1 MNLMVQKITV
11 MYRLK
16 NEERWIK
23 QSIESIYDF
32 CDEIV
37 IFDDNSTDNTKKICS
52 QFDKVVDIHTKTDSS
67 FDEARDRNFLLN
79 MALKRKSDILLSLD
93 GDEIFLPN
101 SGKIIQEELCIL
113 YPDVQVFEFQLLTLW
128 DNSNQ
133 VRFDGVASSFWQKR
147 MFRLKDQPTDLKI
160 NNSTYPGNF
169 HCGSIPT
176 NSIGIENPVRSN
188 AKIFH
193 CASFDESLRKKKYE
207 WYIDKD
213 PNNPLTDNY
222 QHMLGAK
229 GLFSGP
235 TLKFKKIPPSISYDI
250 V

>member
-1 MNLMVQKITV
+1 MGQKIV
-11 MYRLK
+11 AMYRLK

-37 IFDDNSTDNTKKICS
+37 ILDDNSTDNTKKICS
-52 QFDKVVDIHTKTDSS
+52 QFDKVIEIHTKTDSS

-79 MALKRKSDILLSLD
+79 MALKRKPDVLLSLD

-101 SGKIIQEELCIL
+101 SDKIIHEEIDIL
-113 YPDVQVFEFQLLTLW
+113 YPNSQVFEFQLLTLW
-128 DNSNQ
+128 DDSNKI
-133 VRFDGVASSFWQKR
+133 RFDGLSSSFWHKR
-147 MFRLKDQPTDLKI
+147 MFRLKEQPSNLKI
-160 NNSTYPGNF
+160 FDSPYSGNL

-176 NSIGIENPVRSN
+176 NTVGIKNPVRSN

-193 CASFDESLRKKKYE
+193 CASFDESLRTKKHD
-207 WYIDKD
+207 WYISRD
-213 PNNPLTDNY
+213 PDNPLTDNY

-229 GLFSGP
+229 GQFSGSS
-235 TLKFKKIPPSISYDI
+235 LKFKKIPSTMSYDLN
-250 V
+250 

>member
-1 MNLMVQKITV
+1 MNSKIV
-11 MYRLK
+11 IMYRLK

-37 IFDDNSTDNTKKICS
+37 ILDDNSTDNTKKICS
-52 QFDKVVDIHTKTDSS
+52 QFDKVADIYTKTESS
-67 FDEARDRNFLLN
+67 FDEAQDRNFLLD
-79 MALKRKSDILLSLD
+79 MALKRKPGMLLSLD

-101 SGKIIQEELCIL
+101 SGKILKEEIDIL

-128 DNSNQ
+128 NSSNQ
-133 VRFDGVASSFWQKR
+133 IRWDGISSSFWQKR
-147 MFRLKDQPTDLKI
+147 MFRLKDQPSDLKI
-160 NNSTYPGNF
+160 NESPYPGNF

-176 NSIGIENPVRSN
+176 NTVGMESAVRSN

-193 CASFDESLRKKKYE
+193 CASFNESLRNKKYQ
-207 WYIDKD
+207 WYITRD
-213 PNNPLTDNY
+213 PDNPLTDNY

-229 GLFSGP
+229 GKFSGS
-235 TLKFKKIPPSISYDI
+235 TLKLKTIPSALTYDL
-250 V
+250 

>member
-1 MNLMVQKITV
+1 MSKKVVV

-37 IFDDNSTDNTKKICS
+37 IFDDNSTDNTKQICS
-52 QFDKVVDIHTKTDSS
+52 QFDKVVDIHTKTDST
-67 FDEARDRNFLLN
+67 FDEAQDRNFLLN
-79 MALKRKSDILLSLD
+79 MALKRKPDVLLSLD
-93 GDEIFLPN
+93 GDEIFLPD
-101 SGKIIQEELCIL
+101 SGKIIREELDIL

-133 VRFDGVASSFWQKR
+133 IRFDGHFSSFWQKR
-147 MFRLKDQPTDLKI
+147 MFRLKDQHPELKI
-160 NNSTYPGNF
+160 DNSPYPGNL
-169 HCGSIPT
+169 HCGSIPNNT
-176 NSIGIENPVRSN
+176 LGMENPVRSN

-193 CASFDESLRKKKYE
+193 CASLNESLRNTKFE
-207 WYIDKD
+207 WYTSQD

-229 GLFSGP
+229 GRFSGS
-235 TLKFKKIPPSISYDI
+235 TLKFKKIPSNLSYNLN
-250 V
+250 